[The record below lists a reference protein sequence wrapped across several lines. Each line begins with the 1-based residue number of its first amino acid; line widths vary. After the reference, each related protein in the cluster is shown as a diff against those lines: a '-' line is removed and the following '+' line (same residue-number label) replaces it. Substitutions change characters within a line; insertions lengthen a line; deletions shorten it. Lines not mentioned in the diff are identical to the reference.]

1 MWLKQNTEKANYQA
15 SWNNVTLNYAT
26 TLWNV
31 YGWDAHL
38 TSLGMAKSTAF
49 VLSLKK
55 GGVQNRVQIV
65 LSGSEVLS
73 IQKWICWTWFAK
85 YSNKFQSKV
94 KLFKLGTETNYWKL
108 QNFAIKIQTL

>member
-1 MWLKQNTEKANYQA
+1 
-15 SWNNVTLNYAT
+15 
-26 TLWNV
+26 
-31 YGWDAHL
+31 
-38 TSLGMAKSTAF
+38 MAKSTAF

-94 KLFKLGTETNYWKL
+94 KLF
-108 QNFAIKIQTL
+108 